1 MFVDIFFDFFYNGTK
16 NGRVFMSEN
25 NVSSKESKEKNEK
38 HILRYVLIVF
48 LFILGF
54 ILGFYFT
61 TKYLESRD
69 NEETP
74 IIEDDGIIDITEDK
88 DSAELI
94 ESLLGILDKNPM
106 FYSTQGI
113 SSSTMDNTSKLIL
126 IYNKIIDKNLG
137 TSEELSSLYYGS
149 SNCANNFI
157 TDPSDNAFVYSNKC
171 TTMRINK
178 SSFLDI
184 NKQLFNDDILDVSV
198 NFNPMDG
205 VSCVVDGET
214 YICGNVTKT
223 SDVTGELVSVFSV
236 VKATKDTDGTI
247 VIYEKGYL
255 NDKRSNVNNPNDQ
268 YDNYYLHSSDSK
280 DYYYELKSADNLT
293 FKHTFKT
300 IDRQN
305 YYYVSTELVKE

>member
-1 MFVDIFFDFFYNGTK
+1 MSKNNG
-16 NGRVFMSEN
+16 
-25 NVSSKESKEKNEK
+25 SSKESKEKNEK

-61 TKYLESRD
+61 TRYLESRD

-88 DSAELI
+88 DSVELI

-126 IYNKIIDKNLG
+126 IYNKIINKNLG
-137 TSEELSSLYYGS
+137 TSEELPSLYYGS

-178 SSFLDI
+178 SSFVDI

-198 NFNPMDG
+198 NFNPVDG

-223 SDVTGELVSVFSV
+223 SDVTGELVSVFCV

-255 NDKRSNVNNPNDQ
+255 NDKRSNVNNLNDQ